1 MDSVTQFALGA
12 TVGAAVLGRRVGA
25 RSGIIIGGLLGTL
38 PDLDVFV
45 PVADPVASFI
55 GHRGAT
61 HSLIVHTLVTPL
73 ISEALVRSFAKLR
86 NIRPLAYAAVF
97 FCLTTHAL
105 LDAMTVYGTRLFWPI
120 WDEPVGLGSIFIIDP
135 LFSLPL
141 LIVTIWAAF
150 LHQWTVLYG
159 RAVTCAL
166 SLSALYLGWT
176 VIGQQIAEAR
186 GVKHLKEWGLSAKE
200 VLAGPTPF
208 NSLFWRIIS
217 VDGPTYYH
225 VYVPMFA
232 DTNKI
237 TAYQHERWSADV
249 SCWAKQEASGN
260 SATTMLMDFSDKFY
274 QITRNGV
281 DVVVSDLRMGNY
293 PQFAFRFAVAAY
305 TDGIIS
311 KKNPIRLSTKRQ
323 WPGDSDWLIA
333 GIMGKRTIR
342 PKEKTHL
349 ILEKTNPVNQAKTN
363 STSNC

>member
-12 TVGAAVLGRRVGA
+12 TVGTAVLGRRVGA

-105 LDAMTVYGTRLFWPI
+105 LDAMTVYGTRLCWPI

-159 RAVTCAL
+159 RAVPCAL

-186 GVKHLKEWGLSAKE
+186 GVKHLKEWGLSAKKYLPDQRRSILYSGGSSLSTDRHTITSMYLCSPIPTKSRPTSTKDG
-200 VLAGPTPF
+200 VRMFHAGPNKRHLGIVPLQCSWIFQTIF
-208 NSLFWRIIS
+208 IKLHETELMLWFLTSAWATIRNS
-217 VDGPTYYH
+217 H
-225 VYVPMFA
+225 
-232 DTNKI
+232 
-237 TAYQHERWSADV
+237 
-249 SCWAKQEASGN
+249 
-260 SATTMLMDFSDKFY
+260 
-274 QITRNGV
+274 
-281 DVVVSDLRMGNY
+281 SDLRLRHIQTALFPKRIQYASRPSANG
-293 PQFAFRFAVAAY
+293 QA
-305 TDGIIS
+305 
-311 KKNPIRLSTKRQ
+311 IRIGSSQ
-323 WPGDSDWLIA
+323 
-333 GIMGKRTIR
+333 
-342 PKEKTHL
+342 
-349 ILEKTNPVNQAKTN
+349 V
-363 STSNC
+363 